1 MAATGHTLKEGNAT
15 EQVQQRTRD
24 QDIQLVRQR
33 QQEIANERAKQA
45 AILRK
50 EKEQKERERR
60 NTVAK
65 EKKKAISGDKLG
77 GSSDGE
83 ACSYNPMQPGA
94 SHSTG
99 YRCVEIGDLF
109 R

>member
-50 EKEQKERERR
+50 EKERKERERK

-65 EKKKAISGDKLG
+65 NKKKTISGDKLG